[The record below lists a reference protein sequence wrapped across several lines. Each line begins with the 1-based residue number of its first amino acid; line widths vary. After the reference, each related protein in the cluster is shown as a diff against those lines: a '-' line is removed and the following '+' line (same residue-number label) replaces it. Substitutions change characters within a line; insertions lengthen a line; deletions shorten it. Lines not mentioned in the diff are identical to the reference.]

1 MGAEAAPRA
10 ALCDFTEDSR
20 HPLHGTTLTARSLF
34 VFAPERASTILR
46 DMDPVGKGA
55 RNAAKRLE
63 GSYGKQLRLD
73 VEVKLRDGDSEEYR
87 VIDPVSLGTLVV
99 SVATLAWTIYRD
111 LKNDGGGKP
120 PMVVIIN
127 SVRRQLDWEGDVDT
141 TQHSE
146 LIEATVEETIAAA
159 EEAEK

>member
-1 MGAEAAPRA
+1 
-10 ALCDFTEDSR
+10 
-20 HPLHGTTLTARSLF
+20 
-34 VFAPERASTILR
+34 
-46 DMDPVGKGA
+46 MDPVGKGA